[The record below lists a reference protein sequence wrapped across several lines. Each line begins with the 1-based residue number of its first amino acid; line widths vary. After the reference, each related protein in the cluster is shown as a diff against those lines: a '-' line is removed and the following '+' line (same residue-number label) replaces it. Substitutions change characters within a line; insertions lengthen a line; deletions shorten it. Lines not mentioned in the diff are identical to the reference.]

1 MRWQSKANGIFAE
14 DIQSNRLYEMRRFV
28 HKSVLFVVIFIIS
41 TARGFAQ
48 SDTPERE
55 FAQVFFRQGATT
67 IDTSYRDNEASL
79 RRFVDV
85 VNECRKDSTFNIGA
99 VRIVASVSPEGL
111 NAVNER
117 IIRQRAES
125 IVAWINQHADQPI
138 DYIVE
143 FKGVDWEL
151 LISLIEQRKE
161 SRYLP
166 YRDEVLDLLR
176 NTPEEVEGK
185 QLDYNWRYAKLSK
198 LHDGTPYIWLKKYLF
213 PELRYAT
220 AELVISFDVVAEE
233 STPEIAQ
240 SETKVV
246 VETVETPV
254 RTENIEINKSSISE
268 ASGESQNSDFTPED
282 EGFISPPPVQSEEI
296 LTNLCGEKSGAFCMA
311 LKTNMLYLLAAVP
324 NLGAEVHMGGGWSFV
339 ANWQYAWW
347 SSDAACWYHRIYGGD
362 VALRK
367 WFGRRAAEQPLAG
380 HHVGIYG
387 QMFTYDFIFGEDRI
401 GQLADKWS
409 YGAGVEYGYSVPVGK
424 ALRFDFTLG
433 VGYLTGL
440 YKRYKLEDDCYVWQD
455 TRKRNYLGPTK
466 AEISFVWVIG
476 GKKGGCR

>member
-1 MRWQSKANGIFAE
+1 
-14 DIQSNRLYEMRRFV
+14 MRRFV

-48 SDTPERE
+48 SDIPERE
-55 FAQVFFRQGATT
+55 FAQVFFRQSATT

-138 DYIVE
+138 DYVIE
-143 FKGVDWEL
+143 LEGIDWDTL
-151 LISLIEQRKE
+151 VRLIKE
-161 SRYLP
+161 SPEGRYLP
-166 YRDEVLDLLR
+166 YRSEVLALLR
-176 NTPEEVEGK
+176 TTPESVRGWK
-185 QLDYNWRYAKLSK
+185 QDYNYRFWKLSK
-198 LHDGTPYIWLKKYLF
+198 LYDGEPYVWLKTYLF
-213 PELRYAT
+213 SELRYAT

-282 EGFISPPPVQSEEI
+282 EGFISPPP
-296 LTNLCGEKSGAFCMA
+296 
-311 LKTNMLYLLAAVP
+311 
-324 NLGAEVHMGGGWSFV
+324 
-339 ANWQYAWW
+339 
-347 SSDAACWYHRIYGGD
+347 R
-362 VALRK
+362 
-367 WFGRRAAEQPLAG
+367 
-380 HHVGIYG
+380 
-387 QMFTYDFIFGEDRI
+387 
-401 GQLADKWS
+401 
-409 YGAGVEYGYSVPVGK
+409 
-424 ALRFDFTLG
+424 
-433 VGYLTGL
+433 
-440 YKRYKLEDDCYVWQD
+440 
-455 TRKRNYLGPTK
+455 TK
-466 AEISFVWVIG
+466 
-476 GKKGGCR
+476 